1 MMVSCSSDDFLD
13 SENNAK
19 AKTTFYSNANE
30 AYDALLN
37 AFNSGTRGV
46 AKSYP
51 DYYGGAYVENG
62 KLILLTPFEDL
73 KDNDYKSLLGK
84 ANYEVR
90 KCRYSYNE
98 LVAVK
103 NTILDY
109 VVKCRGAVS
118 SNIQFCS
125 ISGFENKVVV
135 YLYDCLDGPIAL
147 FRNEV
152 IDSDVVELR
161 QASGE
166 IVEASYPMAPGT
178 EIQVNE
184 GEGSGGSVG
193 YRAKYTKL
201 SMDL

>member
-73 KDNDYKSLLGK
+73 KDNDYESLLGK
-84 ANYEVR
+84 ASYEVENA
-90 KCRYSYNE
+90 S
-98 LVAVK
+98 
-103 NTILDY
+103 ILIM
-109 VVKCRGAVS
+109 
-118 SNIQFCS
+118 NW
-125 ISGFENKVVV
+125 
-135 YLYDCLDGPIAL
+135 LL
-147 FRNEV
+147 
-152 IDSDVVELR
+152 
-161 QASGE
+161 
-166 IVEASYPMAPGT
+166 
-178 EIQVNE
+178 
-184 GEGSGGSVG
+184 
-193 YRAKYTKL
+193 
-201 SMDL
+201 